1 MSEDYR
7 VELEIY
13 NGPLDLLL
21 YLIRREEV
29 DIHDIPIARIAKQ
42 YIEYVEMLH
51 EVDPNIAG
59 DFLVLAATLMEIKT
73 RMLLPTVEDES
84 EQSDQLTVDP
94 RSELVRQLLEYKAF
108 KDASTELEEYR
119 STQDKKF
126 PRIPVKI
133 EEDTEKSVELEDV
146 QIWDLFDA
154 FSKVMDSIGH
164 FASDHE
170 VIYDDTPIETHQT
183 DILERIKG
191 VGKMKFSEIFAGSQ
205 TRSQVVGM
213 FLAILELVRQQKV
226 YAVQGENFD
235 EIMIEENPDPPTAEQ
250 IQQQDRE
257 HEIRRQEEERQ
268 AKLAAERKESPLL
281 ADDQADLD
289 DDDELADE
297 SEDEEEFIE
306 DDEDEDED
314 EFADFDDEF
323 HDDFDDDDGF

>member
-42 YIEYVEMLH
+42 YIKYVEMLQQ
-51 EVDPNIAG
+51 VDPNLAG

-73 RMLLPTVEDES
+73 RMLLPTADDTTEES
-84 EQSDQLTVDP
+84 QQLAVDP

-108 KDASTELEEYR
+108 KDAADDLDSFREI
-119 STQDKKF
+119 QDKKF
-126 PRIPVKI
+126 VRVPVKV
-133 EEDTEKSVELEDV
+133 EEDNEREVELEDL

-170 VIYDDTPIETHQT
+170 VIYDDTPIETHQS
-183 DILERIKG
+183 DILDRVKA
-191 VGKMKFSEIFAGSQ
+191 VGKMKFSEIFTGASS
-205 TRSQVVGM
+205 RSEVVGL
-213 FLAILELVRQQKV
+213 FLAVLELVRQQKV
-226 YAVQGENFD
+226 FAVQGENFD
-235 EIMIEENPDPPTAEQ
+235 DIHIEENPHPPTADD

-257 HEIRRQEEERQ
+257 HEIRKMEEE
-268 AKLAAERKESPLL
+268 KLAAIRAEKLAEEKANAPEN
-281 ADDQADLD
+281 ADDESEDFFDQDDDEFD
-289 DDDELADE
+289 DDDEDE
-297 SEDEEEFIE
+297 LEE
-306 DDEDEDED
+306 
-314 EFADFDDEF
+314 FDDE
-323 HDDFDDDDGF
+323 FDDDDGF